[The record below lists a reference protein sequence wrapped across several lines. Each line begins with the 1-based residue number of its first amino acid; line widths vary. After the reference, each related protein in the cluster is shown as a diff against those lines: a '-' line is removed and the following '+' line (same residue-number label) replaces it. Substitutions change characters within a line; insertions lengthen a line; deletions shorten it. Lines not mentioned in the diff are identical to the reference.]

1 MEALL
6 TSRTVV
12 GSCLSYDDDESLV
25 GTWTNLS
32 TRSCS
37 GSPYKLPGNTT
48 LPQSYSYSALGSLS
62 SCGGT
67 PCRGQKSLMTDLDK
81 RIYNSLGS
89 TSSPIGKVGFII
101 IIIII
106 ILLISF
112 CSKHFLN
119 LDYVEVGRR
128 EELCGRQVRL
138 YLQYI

>member
-1 MEALL
+1 MSRILDVDSMEALL

-101 IIIII
+101 ISYYYYYYYFINFIAANI
-106 ILLISF
+106 F
-112 CSKHFLN
+112 
-119 LDYVEVGRR
+119 
-128 EELCGRQVRL
+128 
-138 YLQYI
+138 